1 MLLALFCGFF
11 VNLIKKSLTTRF
23 GDSACIF
30 PVCTDTGCACYSSY
44 SLIRVFQI
52 VLFIGCIL

>member
-1 MLLALFCGFF
+1 M
-11 VNLIKKSLTTRF
+11 IKCTIEQR
-23 GDSACIF
+23 GQRMHF
-30 PVCTDTGCACYSSY
+30 PVCADTGCACYSSY